1 MNAPLRVLF
10 VEDNEILREALVALL
25 DAEPDL
31 TCVADTDSLDDVESL
46 CREHA
51 ADVVVMDLHVNGES
65 AARCLPQWRES
76 LPGVRFLV
84 FSGHSNTELVRRML
98 AAGASAYV
106 VKSGTPDQLL
116 SSIRAC
122 APASRELTDNR

>member
-10 VEDNEILREALVALL
+10 VEDNNLLREALVALL

-31 TCVADTDSLDDVESL
+31 TCVADTDSLDDVEPL
-46 CREHA
+46 CRQYA
-51 ADVVVMDLHVNGES
+51 AEVVVMDLHINAES
-65 AARCLPQWRES
+65 SARRLPTWRER
-76 LPGVRFLV
+76 LPGVQFVV
-84 FSGHSNTELVRRML
+84 FSGHGSTEIVRLTL

-106 VKSGTPDQLL
+106 VKSGSPDQLL

-122 APASRELTDNR
+122 GPALTT